1 MPANRDTVLLE
12 TVRTH
17 RARLTAAFLF
27 GELADRRVANDN
39 VRRFIAGIVLA
50 AVASAGCVGATFVID
65 FFKTQAATQQQQLQ
79 QQQQLETP
87 TPDPTPT
94 DGATPGTGDTP

>member
-1 MPANRDTVLLE
+1 MSNRDTVLLE

-17 RARLTAAFLF
+17 RARLVAAFLF

-39 VRRFIAGIVLA
+39 VRRFIGGIVLA
-50 AVASAGCVGATFVID
+50 AVVSAGCVGAAFVVK
-65 FFKTQAATQQQQLQ
+65 FFETQAAAQQ

-87 TPDPTPT
+87 TPEPTPT
-94 DGATPGTGDTP
+94 STPGIGDTP